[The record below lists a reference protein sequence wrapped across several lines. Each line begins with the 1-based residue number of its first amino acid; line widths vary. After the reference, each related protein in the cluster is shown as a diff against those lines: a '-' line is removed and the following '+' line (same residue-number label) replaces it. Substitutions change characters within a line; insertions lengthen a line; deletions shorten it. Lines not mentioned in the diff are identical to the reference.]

1 MESSTEGLVGQL
13 VEIVGSDWV
22 KTDDVELQY
31 YGKDWTNVFH
41 SDPIAIVLPSSI
53 EDVQAIVEVAMD
65 NQVALVPS
73 GGRTGLSGGA
83 VAEQHEIV
91 VAFDRMNKILNFDA
105 VDRQVI
111 CQPGVITEHL
121 QQFADDNDLFYPVDF
136 SSSGSSQ
143 IGGNVAT
150 NAGGIKVIRYGMTRN
165 WILGM
170 KVVTGT
176 GEVLDLN
183 RGLIKNATGYD
194 FRHLFIGS
202 EGTLGLI
209 VELTV
214 ALCPKPQDPKVLL
227 LGVEQLTDTMEVLK
241 AFRNKLELTA
251 FEFFSDK
258 AMSHVIGEK
267 GLQRPFESICSFYAL
282 IEFENVA
289 EQDLE
294 NAMELFEY
302 CLERGWIVGGTISQS
317 RAQAENLWRLRED
330 ISETIAKFSPYKND
344 ISVKVSKVP
353 DFLEELDA
361 LVTQVYPEFEIIWF
375 GHIGDGN
382 VHLNILKPEQLE
394 IGKFYES
401 CSKISEWVFDLVK
414 KYGGSISAEH
424 GIGMLK
430 KPFLQYSRS
439 PAELEYMKSIKR
451 IFDPHN
457 IMNPGKLID
466 V

>member
-214 ALCPKPQDPKVLL
+214 ALCPKPKDPKVLL

-258 AMSHVIGEK
+258 AMSHVIAEK
-267 GLQRPFESICSFYAL
+267 GLQRPFESMCSFYAL

-353 DFLEELDA
+353 EFLEELDA

-401 CSKISEWVFDLVK
+401 CSKISERVFDLVK

>member
-91 VAFDRMNKILNFDA
+91 VAFDRMNKLLDFDA

-258 AMSHVIGEK
+258 AMSHVIVEK
-267 GLQRPFESICSFYAL
+267 GLQRPFESMCSFYAL

-353 DFLEELDA
+353 EFLEELDA

>member
-121 QQFADDNDLFYPVDF
+121 QEFADDNDLFYPVDF

-214 ALCPKPQDPKVLL
+214 ALCPKPKDPKVLL

-258 AMSHVIGEK
+258 AMSHVIAEK

-353 DFLEELDA
+353 EFLEELDA

-439 PAELEYMKSIKR
+439 PAELEYMKAIKR

>member
-302 CLERGWIVGGTISQS
+302 CLERGWIVDGTISQS

>member
-31 YGKDWTNVFH
+31 FGKDWTNVFH

-53 EDVQAIVEVAMD
+53 EDAQAIVEVAME

-91 VAFDRMNKILNFDA
+91 VAFDRMNKILDFDA

-209 VELTV
+209 VELTL
-214 ALCPKPQDPKVLL
+214 ALCSKPQDPKVLL
-227 LGVEQLTDTMEVLK
+227 LGVEQITDTMEVLK

-258 AMSHVIGEK
+258 AMSHVIAEK

-302 CLERGWIVGGTISQS
+302 CLERGWIVDGTISQS

-353 DFLEELDA
+353 EFLEELDA

-382 VHLNILKPEQLE
+382 IHLNILKPEQLE

-424 GIGMLK
+424 GIGILK

-439 PAELEYMKSIKR
+439 PAELEYMKAIKR
-451 IFDPHN
+451 VFDPHN
-457 IMNPGKLID
+457 IMNPGKLVD

>member
-258 AMSHVIGEK
+258 AMSHVIAEK
-267 GLQRPFESICSFYAL
+267 GLQRPFESMCSFYAL

-302 CLERGWIVGGTISQS
+302 CLERGWIVDGTISQS

-439 PAELEYMKSIKR
+439 PAELEYMKAIKR
-451 IFDPHN
+451 TFDPHN

>member
-214 ALCPKPQDPKVLL
+214 ALCPKPKDPKVLL

-258 AMSHVIGEK
+258 AMSHVIAEK
-267 GLQRPFESICSFYAL
+267 GLQRPFESMCSFYAL

-302 CLERGWIVGGTISQS
+302 CLERGWIVDGTISQS

-353 DFLEELDA
+353 EFLEELDA

-401 CSKISEWVFDLVK
+401 CRKISEWVFDLVK

>member
-73 GGRTGLSGGA
+73 GGRTGLCGGA
-83 VAEQHEIV
+83 VAKQHEIV

-214 ALCPKPQDPKVLL
+214 ALCPKPKDPKVLL

-258 AMSHVIGEK
+258 AMSHVIAEK
-267 GLQRPFESICSFYAL
+267 GLQRPFESMCSFYAL

>member
-258 AMSHVIGEK
+258 AMSHVIAEK

-302 CLERGWIVGGTISQS
+302 CLERGWIVDGTISQS

-424 GIGMLK
+424 GIGILK

-439 PAELEYMKSIKR
+439 PAELEYMKAIKR
-451 IFDPHN
+451 TFDPHN

>member
-65 NQVALVPS
+65 YQVALVPS

-439 PAELEYMKSIKR
+439 PAELQYMKAIKR
-451 IFDPHN
+451 TFDPHN

>member
-1 MESSTEGLVGQL
+1 MESSAEGLVGQL

-121 QQFADDNDLFYPVDF
+121 QEFADDNDLFYPVDF

-214 ALCPKPQDPKVLL
+214 ALCPKPKDPKVLL

-258 AMSHVIGEK
+258 AMSHVIAEK

-353 DFLEELDA
+353 EFLEELDA

-439 PAELEYMKSIKR
+439 PAELEYMKAIKR

>member
-31 YGKDWTNVFH
+31 FGKDWTNVFH

-53 EDVQAIVEVAMD
+53 EDAQAIVEVAME

-91 VAFDRMNKILNFDA
+91 VAFDRMNKILDFDA

-111 CQPGVITEHL
+111 CQPGVITEQL

-214 ALCPKPQDPKVLL
+214 ALCPKPKDPKVLL

-258 AMSHVIGEK
+258 AMSHVIAEK

-302 CLERGWIVGGTISQS
+302 CLERGWIVDGTISQS

-353 DFLEELDA
+353 EFLEELDA

-424 GIGMLK
+424 GIGILK

-439 PAELEYMKSIKR
+439 PAELEYMKAIKR
-451 IFDPHN
+451 TFDPHN

>member
-302 CLERGWIVGGTISQS
+302 CLERGWIVDGTISQS

-353 DFLEELDA
+353 EFLEELDA

-424 GIGMLK
+424 GIGILK

>member
-65 NQVALVPS
+65 YQVALVPS

-83 VAEQHEIV
+83 VAKQHEIV

-302 CLERGWIVGGTISQS
+302 CLERGWIVDGTISQS

-353 DFLEELDA
+353 EFLEELDA

-424 GIGMLK
+424 GIGILK

>member
-111 CQPGVITEHL
+111 CQPGVITEQL

-143 IGGNVAT
+143 LGGNVAT

-170 KVVTGT
+170 KVITGT
-176 GEVLDLN
+176 GEILDLN
-183 RGLIKNATGYD
+183 RGLTKNATGYD

-209 VELTV
+209 VELTL
-214 ALCPKPQDPKVLL
+214 ALCSKPLDPKVLL
-227 LGVEQLTDTMEVLK
+227 LGVEQITDTMEVLK

-282 IEFENVA
+282 IEFENSA
-289 EQDLE
+289 EQDLA
-294 NAMELFEY
+294 NAMEQFEY
-302 CLERGWIVGGTISQS
+302 CLEKGWIVDGTISQS

-330 ISETIAKFSPYKND
+330 ISESIAKFSPYKND

-353 DFLEELDA
+353 ESLEELDD

-439 PAELEYMKSIKR
+439 PAELEYMKAIKR
-451 IFDPHN
+451 VFDPHN

>member
-83 VAEQHEIV
+83 VAKQHEIV

-258 AMSHVIGEK
+258 AMSHVIAEK
-267 GLQRPFESICSFYAL
+267 GLQRPFESMCSFYAL

-439 PAELEYMKSIKR
+439 PAELQYMKAIKR
-451 IFDPHN
+451 TFDPHN

>member
-111 CQPGVITEHL
+111 CQPGVITEQL

-143 IGGNVAT
+143 LGGNVAT

-170 KVVTGT
+170 KVITGT
-176 GEVLDLN
+176 GEILDLN
-183 RGLIKNATGYD
+183 RGLTKNATGYD

-214 ALCPKPQDPKVLL
+214 ALCPKPKDPKVLL

-282 IEFENVA
+282 IEFENSA
-289 EQDLE
+289 EQDLA
-294 NAMELFEY
+294 NAMEQFEY
-302 CLERGWIVGGTISQS
+302 CLEKGWIVDGTISQS

-330 ISETIAKFSPYKND
+330 ISESIAKFSPYKND

-353 DFLEELDA
+353 ESLEELDD

-439 PAELEYMKSIKR
+439 PAELEYMKAIKR
-451 IFDPHN
+451 VFDPHN

>member
-53 EDVQAIVEVAMD
+53 EDAQAIVEVAME

-91 VAFDRMNKILNFDA
+91 VAFDRMNKILDFDA

-111 CQPGVITEHL
+111 CQPGVITEQL

-209 VELTV
+209 VELTL
-214 ALCPKPQDPKVLL
+214 ALCSKPQDPKVLL
-227 LGVEQLTDTMEVLK
+227 LGVEQITDTMEVLK

-258 AMSHVIGEK
+258 AMSHVIAEK

-302 CLERGWIVGGTISQS
+302 CLERGWIVDGTISQS

-353 DFLEELDA
+353 EFLEELDA

-424 GIGMLK
+424 GIGILK

-439 PAELEYMKSIKR
+439 PAELEYMKAIKR
-451 IFDPHN
+451 VFDPHN

>member
-258 AMSHVIGEK
+258 AMSHVIAEK

-302 CLERGWIVGGTISQS
+302 CLERGWIVDGTISQS

-353 DFLEELDA
+353 EFLEELDA

-439 PAELEYMKSIKR
+439 PAELEYMKAIKR
-451 IFDPHN
+451 TFDPHN

>member
-1 MESSTEGLVGQL
+1 MESSTEGLVGHL
-13 VEIVGSDWV
+13 VEIVGYDWV

-53 EDVQAIVEVAMD
+53 EDAQAIVEVAME

-91 VAFDRMNKILNFDA
+91 VAFDRMNKILDFDA

-214 ALCPKPQDPKVLL
+214 ALCPKPKDPKVLL

-258 AMSHVIGEK
+258 AMSHVIAEK

-353 DFLEELDA
+353 EFLEELDA

-424 GIGMLK
+424 GIGILK

-439 PAELEYMKSIKR
+439 PAELEYMKAIKR
-451 IFDPHN
+451 VFDPHN

>member
-1 MESSTEGLVGQL
+1 MESSAEGLVGQL

-214 ALCPKPQDPKVLL
+214 ALCPKPKDPKVLL

-258 AMSHVIGEK
+258 AMSHVIAEK

-302 CLERGWIVGGTISQS
+302 CLERGWIVDGTISQS

-353 DFLEELDA
+353 EFLEELDA

-439 PAELEYMKSIKR
+439 PAELEYMKAIKR

>member
-258 AMSHVIGEK
+258 AMSHVIAEK

-302 CLERGWIVGGTISQS
+302 CLERGWIVDGTISQS

-353 DFLEELDA
+353 EFLEELDA

-424 GIGMLK
+424 GIGILK